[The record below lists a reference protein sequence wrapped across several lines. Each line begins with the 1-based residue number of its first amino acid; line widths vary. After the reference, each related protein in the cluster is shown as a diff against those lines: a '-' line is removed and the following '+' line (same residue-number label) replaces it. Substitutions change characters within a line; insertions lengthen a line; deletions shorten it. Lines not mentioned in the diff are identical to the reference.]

1 MDRAPP
7 QSCEQPPPKHSSATS
22 SAMASSTSGHM
33 GKHRM
38 LAAISFL
45 NQQIQIMQDELVELE
60 TIGGVSTVC
69 PDVIASVDSVPDAL
83 LPVTRAPVD
92 ADWDRWFQGAQS
104 SRSRRRWI

>member
-7 QSCEQPPPKHSSATS
+7 QAGEQPHKRSSAAS

-45 NQQIQIMQDELVELE
+45 NQEIQIMQDELVELE

-69 PDVIASVDSVPDAL
+69 PAVIASVDSVPDAL
-83 LPVTRAPVD
+83 LPVTRAPVE

>member
-7 QSCEQPPPKHSSATS
+7 QAGEQPLKRSSAAS

-38 LAAISFL
+38 VL
-45 NQQIQIMQDELVELE
+45 
-60 TIGGVSTVC
+60 
-69 PDVIASVDSVPDAL
+69 ASVDSVPDAL
-83 LPVTRAPVD
+83 LPVTRAPVE

>member
-7 QSCEQPPPKHSSATS
+7 QAAEQPHNPTPPAS
-22 SAMASSTSGHM
+22 SAMPSSTSGHM

-45 NQQIQIMQDELVELE
+45 NQQIQIMQDELLELE

-69 PDVIASVDSVPDAL
+69 PE
-83 LPVTRAPVD
+83 TRAPAE